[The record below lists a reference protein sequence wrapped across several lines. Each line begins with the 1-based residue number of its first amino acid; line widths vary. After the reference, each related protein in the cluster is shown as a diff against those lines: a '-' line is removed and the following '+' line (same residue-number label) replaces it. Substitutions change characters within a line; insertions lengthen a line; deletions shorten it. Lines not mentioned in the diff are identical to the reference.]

1 MSYPGDIDVVFNND
15 DAFKCDLES
24 ESTFNCDMGEGY
36 IPTIYHGS
44 TDITPTDSAQ
54 VLNTQGMVVGEN
66 IIIEPIPSNY
76 GLITWNGSTLTV
88 S

>member
-1 MSYPGDIDVVFNND
+1 MSYPADIDVVFNND
-15 DAFKCDLES
+15 DAFEVDLGTEQ
-24 ESTFNCDMGEGY
+24 EFHCDMGNGFIADVY
-36 IPTIYHGS
+36 AGP
-44 TDITPTDSAQ
+44 TDIYPSTQPQ
-54 VLNTQGMVVGEN
+54 VLSTQGMVVGED